1 MQDLQRTGSGFD
13 GIITSLANE
22 KLREVSTAC
31 KGIFMSTF
39 LSEGYNGLIDDIEI
53 IFIDKTDP
61 SEPTRRE
68 QFWRTKLKT
77 LASYG
82 LDVEE

>member
-1 MQDLQRTGSGFD
+1 
-13 GIITSLANE
+13 
-22 KLREVSTAC
+22 
-31 KGIFMSTF
+31 MSTF

-61 SEPTRRE
+61 SEPTKRE